1 MAAPIN
7 YRQRKRQWV
16 ILVDRLLQFLAPGFA
31 GDDAEEG
38 AERTEEGAEF
48 GGILFSKDC
57 HAHDRNCSHS
67 SYFVF
72 SFETPQ

>member
-7 YRQRKRQWV
+7 NRQQKRQRA

-57 HAHDRNCSHS
+57 HAHDRICSHT
-67 SYFVF
+67 SYFAFIVD
-72 SFETPQ
+72 TPQ